1 MAKGDG
7 LIPFNSETGRE
18 AQKKANEARSR
29 NAKLRKTAT
38 FREGMRQVLAEP
50 VTDEKQLAAI
60 RKSGMPI
67 PARPT
72 YRDFL
77 IATTVLNAIKRG
89 DLDDILK
96 LMQITGE
103 ELAATFTPDAVAED
117 ALSRSLRELA
127 EEMEREE
134 RAGHGK
140 KARKEGADGGIG

>member
-1 MAKGDG
+1 MARGDG

-67 PARPT
+67 PAKPT

-89 DLDDILK
+89 NLDDILK
-96 LMQITGE
+96 IMQITGE
-103 ELAATFTPDAVAED
+103 ELAATFTPDEVAED

-134 RAGHGK
+134 RVEK
-140 KARKEGADGGIG
+140 TRKEVADGGIG